1 MCASSFSPKSGF
13 NFLNKI
19 NDFTNIINLIGC
31 KYRYYKLLDVS
42 MININLV
49 RILLITLKK
58 WNNEENGFLDRWM
71 SDRNFRP
78 RCDQLLL
85 FMVICWNLCKERN
98 SRLFLLRKAMKDFLK
113 CGALCSNSDVPSRL
127 PSLLPSI

>member
-58 WNNEENGFLDRWM
+58 WNNEENGFLDR
-71 SDRNFRP
+71 
-78 RCDQLLL
+78 
-85 FMVICWNLCKERN
+85 
-98 SRLFLLRKAMKDFLK
+98 
-113 CGALCSNSDVPSRL
+113 
-127 PSLLPSI
+127 